1 MSAPQ
6 PLQALQI
13 PPTNDSHMS
22 FRDDR
27 THRTKMPLAR
37 LTVARPRR
45 YAPKGRG
52 IKGGTE

>member
-27 THRTKMPLAR
+27 THGTKMPLAR